1 MITIEFL
8 GDGGSFVSQAGMHTY
23 INVEL
28 VFSIEDDGVLDSLTL
43 GLVHWSLLSQLLE
56 KRFLLLWRE
65 FRLDP

>member
-1 MITIEFL
+1 MITIKFL
-8 GDGGSFVSQAGMHTY
+8 GDGGSLVSQAGIHSY

-43 GLVHWSLLSQLLE
+43 ALVHRSLLSQLLE
-56 KRFLLLWRE
+56 ERFLLLWRE

>member
-8 GDGGSFVSQAGMHTY
+8 GEEKSCQPDRQPGMHTY

-43 GLVHWSLLSQLLE
+43 GLVHRSLLSQLLE
-56 KRFLLLWRE
+56 ERFLLLW
-65 FRLDP
+65 